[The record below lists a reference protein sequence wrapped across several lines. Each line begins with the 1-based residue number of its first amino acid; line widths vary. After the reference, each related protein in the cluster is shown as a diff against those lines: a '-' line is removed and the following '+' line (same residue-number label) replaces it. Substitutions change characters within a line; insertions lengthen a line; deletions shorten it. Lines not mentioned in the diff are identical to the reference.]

1 MLIIK
6 NLYKKYGK
14 DVVINNLESSFSE
27 SGVSLIVG
35 TNGSGKT
42 TLLNIL
48 TNMVQADSGLVLL
61 DGMQPSTR
69 SYKSRI
75 FYVPS
80 DFYLPEYMTGKE
92 FSEFILSRYSNGCIE
107 KFNMISK
114 LLGIHSSQEK
124 TLETY
129 SFGMKKKIQIAISIA
144 ANTDYIILDEIF
156 NGLDFET
163 SILVQEIFEEISVN
177 RKIIIVSHDRN
188 TLEKFPN
195 DIRLM
200 NKGKLESFRG
210 DPRELYELIK
220 QEGMLNE
227 KLHKIREYL

>member
-14 DVVINNLESSFSE
+14 DIVINNLESSFSDK
-27 SGVSLIVG
+27 GVSLIVG

-48 TNMVQADSGLVLL
+48 TNMIQADSGLILL
-61 DGMQPSTR
+61 DRMEPSTIE
-69 SYKSRI
+69 YKSRI
-75 FYVPS
+75 FYIPS

-92 FSEFILSRYSNGCIE
+92 FSEFILSRYSNSSIE
-107 KFNMISK
+107 TFNMISK
-114 LLGIHSSQEK
+114 LLGINSSQEK

-144 ANTDYIILDEIF
+144 ANTEYIIVDEIF

-200 NKGKLESFRG
+200 NKGKLESFKG
-210 DPRELYELIK
+210 NPRELYELIK

-227 KLHKIREYL
+227 KLYKIREYL